1 MKVILF
7 LGISLIFSAGF
18 VAGATWNY
26 IHTINKQIERID
38 KYLEEENKKFKVEWD
53 RWGKRR

>member
-1 MKVILF
+1 MKLILF

-26 IHTINKQIERID
+26 IHTVNRQIERID
-38 KYLEEENKKFKVEWD
+38 RYLEEETRKFKE
-53 RWGKRR
+53 RREGNK

>member
-1 MKVILF
+1 MKLILF

-26 IHTINKQIERID
+26 IHTVNKQIERID
-38 KYLEEENKKFKVEWD
+38 RYLEEETRKFKEKE
-53 RWGKRR
+53 GKRR

>member
-7 LGISLIFSAGF
+7 LVISLIFSAGF

-26 IHTINKQIERID
+26 IHTVNRQVERID
-38 KYLEEENKKFKVEWD
+38 RYLEEETKKFKEKEGN
-53 RWGKRR
+53 R

>member
-1 MKVILF
+1 MKLILF

-26 IHTINKQIERID
+26 IHTVNRQVERID
-38 KYLEEENKKFKVEWD
+38 RYLEEETKKFRSKEGN
-53 RWGKRR
+53 R